1 MLSKEDVLRIA
12 QLARL
17 ELTSEEIGRYQ
28 RDLGRVFEHMRELD
42 SVVTEAGAPNSV
54 VRHVPKDSVAFRE
67 DKPLTFANVAVLMAN
82 APDSADGCFRLPAIL
97 DGDE

>member
-17 ELTSEEIGRYQ
+17 ELTSEEISRYQ
-28 RDLGRVFEHMRELD
+28 RDLGRVLEHMRELD
-42 SVVTEAGAPNSV
+42 SVVTEAGANSV

-67 DKPLTFANVAVLMAN
+67 DKPLPFANVAALLEN

>member
-17 ELTSEEIGRYQ
+17 ELTSEEIDRYQ
-28 RDLGRVFEHMRELD
+28 RDLGRVLDHMRELD
-42 SVVTEAGAPNSV
+42 AVATEPGAV

-67 DKPLTFANVAVLMAN
+67 DKPLPFSNVGAILEN
-82 APDSADGCFRLPAIL
+82 APETAEGCFRLPAVL
-97 DGDE
+97 EGDE

>member
-28 RDLGRVFEHMRELD
+28 RDLGRVLEHMRALD
-42 SVVTEAGAPNSV
+42 KVPTEAGAPNSV

-67 DKPLTFANVAVLMAN
+67 DKALPFANVPGLLEN
-82 APDSADGCFRLPAIL
+82 APDQAENCFRLPAIL
-97 DGDE
+97 EGDE

>member
-17 ELTSEEIGRYQ
+17 ELTSEEIARYQ
-28 RDLGRVFEHMRELD
+28 RDLGRVLEHMRELD
-42 SVVTEAGAPNSV
+42 GVATEAGAV

-67 DKPLTFANVAVLMAN
+67 DKPLPFANVSGLLEN
-82 APDSADGCFRLPAIL
+82 APETAEGCFKLPAIL
-97 DGDE
+97 EGDE

>member
-17 ELTSEEIGRYQ
+17 ELTSDEIVRYQ
-28 RDLGRVFEHMRELD
+28 RDLGRVLEHMKSLEA
-42 SVVTEAGAPNSV
+42 VATEAGVA

-67 DKPLTFANVAVLMAN
+67 DKPLPFSNVPGLLEN
-82 APDSADGCFRLPAIL
+82 APDQADGCFKLPAIL
-97 DGDE
+97 EGDE

>member
-28 RDLGRVFEHMRELD
+28 RDLGRVLEHMRSLD
-42 SVVTEAGAPNSV
+42 KVPTEAGAA

-67 DKPLTFANVAVLMAN
+67 DKALPFPNVPGLLEN
-82 APDSADGCFRLPAIL
+82 APDQAEGCFRLPAIL
-97 DGDE
+97 EGDE